1 LIKLDASKMDRELKV
16 DRYRSGAR
24 PDVRMKKDKDPGRYG
39 MLRCSWSVDLSVA
52 LARSHSYWVLW

>member
-1 LIKLDASKMDRELKV
+1 MDRELKV